1 MIVRLNKEQQRS
13 FRRQV
18 LNDIVYVISHDAL
31 KGMQR
36 EGHTALSPVE
46 VFLSAQRFTE
56 MLQSLPNVEE
66 GIDDEIDDLEDEA
79 CGDNDAMLIMAVATV
94 LLQAVGRYNS
104 GLDSRIIINRIFE
117 HLDGNELF
125 LPFFNQMAYKE
136 ESRWLEGKKTDL
148 LNYELHEIEIEG
160 GGSEEIRQLF
170 EDFIGYSDKMGENSV
185 KELMLFLQKYN
196 IDHNNAYNKEIK
208 EQNEKLGIKSSPIQI
223 VDRKVEEKTV
233 IEHIDNYKPQIESQN
248 ISLPIPPMGQQE
260 SKQLN
265 DE

>member
-13 FRRQV
+13 SRRQV

-94 LLQAVGRYNS
+94 LLQAVGRSNS

-117 HLDGNELF
+117 HLDGNEFF
-125 LPFFNQMAYKE
+125 LPFFNQLAYKE

-170 EDFIGYSDKMGENSV
+170 EDFVGYSNKMGENSI

-196 IDHNNAYNKEIK
+196 IDHNNAYNREIIALF
-208 EQNEKLGIKSSPIQI
+208 EKLGIKSPTI
-223 VDRKVEEKTV
+223 
-233 IEHIDNYKPQIESQN
+233 QN
-248 ISLPIPPMGQQE
+248 IQE
-260 SKQLN
+260 MVLN
-265 DE
+265 KNVQNEVGNVAPGATGISIN

>member
-13 FRRQV
+13 SRRQI

-104 GLDSRIIINRIFE
+104 GLDSHIIINRIFE

-125 LPFFNQMAYKE
+125 IPFFNQLAYKE

-170 EDFIGYSDKMGENSV
+170 EDFVGYSDKMGENSV
-185 KELMLFLQKYN
+185 KELLLFLVKYN
-196 IDHNNAYNKEIK
+196 INHNNVYNREI
-208 EQNEKLGIKSSPIQI
+208 NALFEKLGIKSPTI
-223 VDRKVEEKTV
+223 
-233 IEHIDNYKPQIESQN
+233 QN
-248 ISLPIPPMGQQE
+248 IQE
-260 SKQLN
+260 MVLN
-265 DE
+265 KNVQNEVGNVAPGATGISIN

>member
-13 FRRQV
+13 SRRQI

-36 EGHTALSPVE
+36 EGHTTLSPVE

-79 CGDNDAMLIMAVATV
+79 CGDNDAILIMAVATV
-94 LLQAVGRYNS
+94 LLQAVGKYNS

-117 HLDGNELF
+117 RLDGNELF

-160 GGSEEIRQLF
+160 GGSEEIGHLF
-170 EDFIGYSDKMGENSV
+170 EDFIGYSDKMGENTI
-185 KELMLFLQKYN
+185 KELLLFLVKYN
-196 IDHNNAYNKEIK
+196 INHNNAYNKEI
-208 EQNEKLGIKSSPIQI
+208 NALYEKLGIKSS
-223 VDRKVEEKTV
+223 TV
-233 IEHIDNYKPQIESQN
+233 QN
-248 ISLPIPPMGQQE
+248 IHEMVLNKNVQNEVGNVE
-260 SKQLN
+260 SGATGISVNK
-265 DE
+265 

>member
-13 FRRQV
+13 SRRQV

-94 LLQAVGRYNS
+94 LLQAVGRSNS

-117 HLDGNELF
+117 HLDGNEFF
-125 LPFFNQMAYKE
+125 LPFFNQMA
-136 ESRWLEGKKTDL
+136 
-148 LNYELHEIEIEG
+148 
-160 GGSEEIRQLF
+160 
-170 EDFIGYSDKMGENSV
+170 
-185 KELMLFLQKYN
+185 
-196 IDHNNAYNKEIK
+196 
-208 EQNEKLGIKSSPIQI
+208 
-223 VDRKVEEKTV
+223 
-233 IEHIDNYKPQIESQN
+233 
-248 ISLPIPPMGQQE
+248 
-260 SKQLN
+260 
-265 DE
+265 

>member
-13 FRRQV
+13 SRRQV

-117 HLDGNELF
+117 HLDGNEFF
-125 LPFFNQMAYKE
+125 LPFLNQLAYKE

-170 EDFIGYSDKMGENSV
+170 EDFVGYSDKMGENSV
-185 KELMLFLQKYN
+185 KELLLILMKYN
-196 IDHNNAYNKEIK
+196 INHNNAYNREI
-208 EQNEKLGIKSSPIQI
+208 NALFEKLGIKSPTI
-223 VDRKVEEKTV
+223 
-233 IEHIDNYKPQIESQN
+233 QN
-248 ISLPIPPMGQQE
+248 IQE
-260 SKQLN
+260 MVLN
-265 DE
+265 KNVQNEVGNVAPGATGIIIN